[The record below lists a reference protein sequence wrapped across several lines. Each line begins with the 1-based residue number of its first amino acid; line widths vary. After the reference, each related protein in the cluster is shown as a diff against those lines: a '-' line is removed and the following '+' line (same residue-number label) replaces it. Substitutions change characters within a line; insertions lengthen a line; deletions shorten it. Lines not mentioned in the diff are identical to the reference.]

1 MIHHIDIV
9 SVVLDD
15 DGREVERHS
24 MTANLLTGSAGE
36 KWMMDFV
43 AGAVDRIL
51 LPGQRHTKPKQRT
64 QRGDVV
70 DYRDYNGK

>member
-24 MTANLLTGSAGE
+24 MTANLQTGSAGE
-36 KWMMDFV
+36 KKMMDFI

-51 LPGQRHTKPKQRT
+51 LPGQRQTKPKQRT

-70 DYRDYNGK
+70 DYRDFNGK